1 MNTRDARRLSV
12 LLLVLFVAILITMY
26 PLLQFWQQKLVPAR
40 ERPVALFR
48 SWSEVQLLS
57 FTFLSAEDPSLVYDE
72 LQESTMRL
80 AHSLNQTLN
89 DNEVRM
95 LLRLSP
101 RGGELLEKPG
111 RLWNALERDLFPQ
124 FRMLA
129 ARDGDGAGAEI
140 DVLRRRT
147 VRRYAPFGES
157 LAALAEEI
165 SRQHTGELEAFRRI
179 FALLLVMAVAVVAG
193 IFLTLRMLFGFER
206 LQLGVLF
213 HHPDPLFILGPDRLI
228 RYANP
233 AGELTARGAYQR
245 KRIDDVV
252 SLSEEGA
259 PLKNQKMLR
268 TGESVRPV
276 VRHVDRIYSGRG
288 KFLGEVHIF
297 RDMTAWNRL
306 AAEVR
311 KKRELDLLA
320 MMAASFAH
328 EFNNSLASLSGII
341 ELGLIA
347 ESELERSNYLAQAK
361 KSIRQASIMTRE
373 LIAFGMGDG
382 EGEDVTVGDEIGT
395 ALQIVFDGTPGT
407 YRVDLS
413 SIDPSLK
420 SRDKLALQ
428 VVLSQVLRNAAEAQ
442 VQAGNPELPVELIA
456 VPGDNTGE
464 TISILVH
471 DRGQGL
477 PDIDTERLFEP
488 FYSEK
493 WNHKGLGLSFSRHLM
508 ERMGGSVDIYPRPGG
523 GTSVMIRLPVYRA

>member
-26 PLLQFWQQKLVPAR
+26 LLL
-40 ERPVALFR
+40 LFR
-48 SWSEVQLLS
+48 QQS
-57 FTFLSAEDPSLVYDE
+57 
-72 LQESTMRL
+72 
-80 AHSLNQTLN
+80 
-89 DNEVRM
+89 
-95 LLRLSP
+95 
-101 RGGELLEKPG
+101 GEP
-111 RLWNALERDLFPQ
+111 
-124 FRMLA
+124 
-129 ARDGDGAGAEI
+129 
-140 DVLRRRT
+140 
-147 VRRYAPFGES
+147 
-157 LAALAEEI
+157 
-165 SRQHTGELEAFRRI
+165 EAFRQI
-179 FALLLVMAVAVVAG
+179 YILLLVLAVAVVAG

-233 AGELTARGAYQR
+233 AGELAAEGDYVRR
-245 KRIDDVV
+245 KLDDVI
-252 SLSEEGA
+252 SLSGEGA

-268 TGESVRPV
+268 TGETVRPV

-288 KFLGEVHIF
+288 RFLGEVHIF

-328 EFNNSLASLSGII
+328 EFNNSLAALSGTI

-347 ESELERSNYLAQAK
+347 DSELQRRGYLAEAK
-361 KSIRQASIMTRE
+361 ERIRQASIMTRE

-382 EGEDVTVGDEIGT
+382 EGADVTVADEIGT
-395 ALQIVFDGTPGT
+395 VLGIVFDGIPEKC
-407 YRVDLS
+407 RVDLS
-413 SIDPSLK
+413 SIDLSLK

-428 VVLSQVLRNAAEAQ
+428 VVLSQVLRNAVEA
-442 VQAGNPELPVELIA
+442 QAGNSELPVELVA
-456 VPGDNTGE
+456 VPAENTGDM
-464 TISILVH
+464 IHILVH
-471 DRGQGL
+471 DRGKGL
-477 PDIDTERLFEP
+477 PDIDTEQLFEP

-508 ERMGGSVDIYPRPGG
+508 EKMGGSVDLYPRPGG
-523 GTSVMIRLPVYRA
+523 GTTVMIRLPVYHA